1 MTKLIVLIGGDSGC
15 GKTTIA
21 NFLSQKVGGFEFI
34 KSRTTRLKRQSEED
48 DSYKFLSLSDFKED
62 EEAGIIFESVLID
75 GQYYWKRKSDVITEK
90 DIALMVVDINGFI
103 SIPEKIKEFFP
114 NVKTVKLLLHASKK
128 NIVGRLR
135 LDKESEESIKKR
147 TGRTIT
153 SLQNGTKMESLADE
167 ILDNNYDKMVTVSN
181 FMNIIRKYMED

>member
-15 GKTTIA
+15 GKSTIA
-21 NFLSQKVGGFEFI
+21 DFLSQKVGVFEFV
-34 KSRTTRLKRQSEED
+34 KSRTTRLRRKNED
-48 DSYKFLSLSDFKED
+48 EDAYKFLSLSDFKED

-103 SIPEKIKEFFP
+103 SIPGRIKELFP
-114 NVKTVKLLLHASKK
+114 DVKIIKLLLHASKK